1 MAPVRTL
8 LVEVKNCR
16 HFLGACLPRLRE
28 TSLDAEGRPHAIVA
42 LRRAWTDFARQA
54 GGSIAPIFGVLLI
67 PITLATGAAVDYSRA
82 SYFKT
87 ALQTALDAGL
97 LAGAKDGSSSWSN
110 VALAAFNAN
119 IGTQAGSVSAP
130 SFTQVS
136 ADIYTGTVV
145 GKIPTVVLGIIH
157 VPSVDVAARATAKAA
172 APDNACL
179 LTLDHGQSLSHVSLS
194 LNGAPV
200 VNMAGCSVRSNTSID
215 CNGHDGNVVKAIA
228 AGTAGDC
235 VHPKSNAPTVP
246 DVYAG
251 LASNITTACG
261 SLRPGVTWN
270 PGVLPVGPGIIT
282 VNKGSYTEYHI
293 CGNLTLSGTGYLTG
307 SAPSSDSVIVIE
319 NGDLIIPDKSSI
331 START
336 AIVMTGNNNFS
347 SKIDFPTGNGQSATL
362 NLSAPTSAGNPW
374 QGVALYLDPKLT
386 KLVDNRWGPGATLN
400 ADGLMYLG
408 TSNIVTDGVT
418 GSGNAK
424 CSKFVMNSF
433 VTNGAVDLNLNQ
445 SAGACNALGLM
456 QWGGVIVHLTK

>member
-1 MAPVRTL
+1 
-8 LVEVKNCR
+8 
-16 HFLGACLPRLRE
+16 LRQ
-28 TSLDAEGRPHAIVA
+28 TPLDAGGRPHAIVT
-42 LRRAWTDFARQA
+42 LRRAWTNFARQV
-54 GGSIAPIFGVLLI
+54 GGSIAPTFGVLLI

-82 SYFKT
+82 NYFKT
-87 ALQTALDAGL
+87 ALQASLDAGL

-130 SFTQVS
+130 HFTRVS
-136 ADIYTGTVV
+136 ADTYTGTVV
-145 GKIPTVVLGIIH
+145 GKIPTVVLGVIH

-200 VNMAGCSVRSNTSID
+200 VNMEGCSVRSNTSID
-215 CNGHDGNVVKAIA
+215 CNGHDGNVVKSIA
-228 AGTAGDC
+228 AGTASDC

-246 DVYAG
+246 DVYAP
-251 LASNITTACG
+251 LASNITTTCG
-261 SLRPGVTWN
+261 SLLPGVTWK
-270 PGVLPVGPGIIT
+270 PGVLPVGSGIVT

-307 SAPSSDSVIVIE
+307 SAPSSDSVIIIE
-319 NGDLIIPDKSSI
+319 NGDLIIPNGASI
-331 START
+331 SAVKT
-336 AIVMTGNNNFS
+336 AIILTGDNS
-347 SKIDFPTGNGQSATL
+347 HSHKIDFPTGNGQSATL
-362 NLSAPTSAGNPW
+362 KLSGPTTAGNPW

-386 KLVDNRWGPGATLN
+386 NQVDNRWGPGATFN
-400 ADGLMYLG
+400 ADGLVYLG
-408 TSNIVTDGVT
+408 TSNVVTDGIT
-418 GSGNAK
+418 GSGNAH

-445 SAGACNALGLM
+445 SAGACQALGLM